1 MTNGISFG
9 RKTVSAVKLGD
20 TGRITDGHSG
30 AMTEIAGRVASA
42 IAKALR
48 LAGEVGAKQSSGGG
62 NGDPYQ
68 IDEIAKQLATQMGGN
83 SADAGK
89 LARALHEFAQE
100 SASLIGARPQSTSF
114 IAIERA
120 IAKGTEGPV
129 EVNTV
134 DAAIAAIDRSTGFV
148 RSGV

>member
-30 AMTEIAGRVASA
+30 AMTEIAGRIASA

-48 LAGEVGAKQSSGGG
+48 LAGEVGAKQSTGSG

-89 LARALHEFAQE
+89 IARALHEFAQE

-120 IAKGTEGPV
+120 IAKGTEGSGDASSI
-129 EVNTV
+129 
-134 DAAIAAIDRSTGFV
+134 DAAIGAIDRSTAYVKNGI
-148 RSGV
+148 